1 MMPRISPQH
10 GPLKINIV
18 FALSLVLPLIISFL
32 NPAWR
37 FAQFTPRQL
46 IYGTDLLPFIT
57 AFWASPTHTFG
68 HLSRFLQAAIVAC
81 FPQALPIHMITFW
94 AIIALA
100 RTLSGFLLC
109 RSVGWT
115 YPWLFSH
122 WALYETSSGIG
133 PALTAYLIM
142 HGAWPWSNSRLQKYC
157 TDTMKSLA
165 IICSCLTLC
174 WLDSAPWTYAM
185 ASIASVVLWPVQ
197 AINTSSSQYHPYS
210 YYPTA
215 WDTRRLR
222 TVIQT
227 AVLFLFLMLSVHV
240 ILTTMVSSKMSLD
253 MSTSQGTHPFLEILI
268 LPYPRPND
276 AASTES
282 LLSQTISSYVP
293 YIDSNTILSV
303 FTHSTAHVSFAHAKE
318 YYAQTPITFYTDTD
332 IHIDSYSGQHL
343 HVAEA
348 FRWASEKGP
357 SQAEWVMLVEDDF
370 PVCGEWG
377 WQGILN
383 VMNELQRGG
392 KYGGFVGTGGSGLII
407 HRSLLPILTY
417 IMRIHALQHSP
428 IPPSVQYRP
437 ADIII
442 QDCLWG
448 RDLLCPHNSK
458 EPVLVITSRLVMDH
472 IGGSASTMRGRVY
485 PADRWKCGWR
495 HPFHGLTQ
503 VDVVPVWYDENLFS
517 NVMLEC

>member
-1 MMPRISPQH
+1 MFPRNSPQP
-10 GPLKINIV
+10 GLLKINIV
-18 FALSLVLPLIISFL
+18 FALSLVLPLVISFL
-32 NPAWR
+32 NPARR
-37 FAQFTPRQL
+37 FAQFTPQQL
-46 IYGTDLLPFIT
+46 IYGKDILPFIT
-57 AFWASPTHTFG
+57 AFWASPTRIPS
-68 HLSRFLQAAIVAC
+68 HLSRFFQAAVVAC
-81 FPQALPIHMITFW
+81 FPQALPVHIFAFW
-94 AIIALA
+94 VVIALA

-109 RSVGWT
+109 RSVGRT
-115 YPWLFSH
+115 YPQLFSH

-142 HGAWPWSNSRLQKYC
+142 HGAWPWTNSRLQKYC
-157 TDTMKSLA
+157 SDTMKLLT

-174 WLDSAPWTYAM
+174 WLDNAPWTYSM
-185 ASIASVVLWPVQ
+185 ASIASVVLWPLQ
-197 AINTSSSQYHPYS
+197 ATNTSSPQYHPHHLM
-210 YYPTA
+210 A
-215 WDTRRLR
+215 RDTRRLR

-227 AVLFLFLMLSVHV
+227 AVLFLLLILLVHV
-240 ILTTMVSSKMSLD
+240 ILATMVLSKISLH
-253 MSTSQGTHPFLEILI
+253 MPTSTQGTRPFLEILI
-268 LPYPRPND
+268 LSYPRSND
-276 AASTES
+276 AASTDS
-282 LLSQTISSYVP
+282 LLSQTISSYLP
-293 YIDSNTILSV
+293 YIDSNTVLSV
-303 FTHSTAHVSFAHAKE
+303 FTHSTAHASFTQAKE
-318 YYAQTPITFYTDTD
+318 HYAQTPITFYTDTD

-377 WQGILN
+377 WRGILS

-407 HRSLLPILTY
+407 HRSLLPILTH
-417 IMRIHALQHSP
+417 IMRMHALQDSP
-428 IPPSVQYRP
+428 IPPSVRYRP

-442 QDCLWG
+442 QDCLG
-448 RDLLCPHNSK
+448 GKDLLCPRNST
-458 EPVLVITSRLVMDH
+458 LVITSRLVMDH

-503 VDVVPVWYDENLFS
+503 VDVVPV
-517 NVMLEC
+517 